1 MASTTDLIFPALG
14 VADGSSGIAGRV
26 EPPQERAVI
35 EVRSRAGF
43 PVTELATET
52 QGPEAGR
59 FHATLAPGDYTLV
72 LRAAQR
78 PDRRLEVT
86 VAPGA
91 VSELPPQTLEPLGFL
106 RFEPAFADG
115 GPGRVIVDGRAADAR
130 PGLRRRAAGLSH
142 RRRAGEQRHR
152 RRASCTSSEGPPI
165 RCAWRS
171 PPGRYRLIATRGL
184 EYGLEPAPRSRSRA
198 RAPRSASSPSARRA

>member
-1 MASTTDLIFPALG
+1 M
-14 VADGSSGIAGRV
+14 
-26 EPPQERAVI
+26 I

-43 PVTELATET
+43 PVTQIATDT

-86 VAPGA
+86 VAPGD
-91 VSELPPQTLEPLGFL
+91 VSEIPPQTLEPLGFL

-115 GPGRVIVDGRAADAR
+115 GPGRVIVVGVPPTPDPDLRR
-130 PGLRRRAAGLSH
+130 PSCWTFASTVRRRAAD
-142 RRRAGEQRHR
+142 R
-152 RRASCTSSEGPPI
+152 RRASCTSSEAPPI
-165 RCAWRS
+165 LLAWRS
-171 PPGRYRLIATRGL
+171 PPAATG
-184 EYGLEPAPRSRSRA
+184 
-198 RAPRSASSPSARRA
+198 